1 MSFYTALT
9 GLNGAQADISA
20 TSNNIANV
28 GTTGFK
34 RSRAEFGD
42 IFATSPLQNASS
54 SIGSGTIL
62 KGVKQQFTQGNIASS
77 LNALDLAVSGQG
89 FFALKPSLTS
99 TQTVYTRN
107 GSFNVDNDRYVV
119 DSAGQ
124 YLMTYPVNQDG
135 SVTAKDLDSA
145 VPLQLPVTS
154 GEPKATGKIDLGVNV
169 PADAPVVTD
178 LEQFSDGY
186 QFDPND
192 PNSYTNSTSITIFDD
207 LGNPTIA
214 TIYFIKTQNASAE
227 DPTNKYDTRLVINDT
242 IIDPDLVNAVD
253 DAGNQIFIDRFG
265 NQTTSVPDDNYF
277 LDGKGAPLYKLDDL
291 NQQVDSQPATM
302 QGEQSAFDF
311 GEEGDKLVEIVT
323 DPLLFAATREANNP
337 DSDLFWGKDFLTV
350 NVDDGD
356 APVSIDLRPGK
367 YNAEQ
372 LASEVERA
380 INEAYGDDKKIQVF
394 QNIDDRLTIDL
405 FKLAPDG
412 SLQGLGDNKIEID
425 LLQPSSV
432 SEIMGLDVEGA
443 SPDFTRE
450 EFLAHTQ
457 TRMVDELN
465 DYIYDSDGTLGSGA
479 AALGVEGSLFV
490 RSIGQPMDEPYEEPE
505 VVTIK
510 HTQDDG
516 NGGLTEDE
524 RYLSYSYYG
533 KRPELSVYDKNSA
546 LENVDA
552 DGALTAS
559 GGRSVVYDN
568 TQNTLTVYVPSDFG
582 SPSSSSIRLVGS
594 SNSQSFKDHLNGR
607 ELRIFENI
615 PVDGGNGDDYQML
628 RIDTSGLNLPES
640 GFELDGSD
648 ISILYEPSQEL
659 EAFYEGASPTV
670 TGAFENFNSTR
681 IVVRETGDAAK
692 RSVSDLSLQDAIR
705 FESTLIGDVTTSFD
719 ALGLTKAGTEYTASE
734 TQSAVDAAEIHQF
747 STLTASSF
755 SDTKNVI
762 TVGTNEIVANFRGET
777 LSTLAAVA
785 TRLNGLDD
793 TTAAGVSFSVID
805 DELAVTSVTPNQD
818 LGVISTATMT
828 FGTATAAAVT
838 DATAA
843 TLTMGTLVAADETGN
858 TLTMKVSIDGG
869 VTTEDV
875 TITGGDWQTGAGGTA
890 AMAAATQA
898 GFDAAFGANV
908 VTAEITTG
916 GTLQL
921 STVEKGGGYAIDLTE
936 VSSDLQTTFGLNTA
950 TGGNSSAVDGTREFY
965 EFATVDPS
973 AFSQKQNVITIG
985 DVELDIDFR
994 DVAAISTMT
1003 EVVTAANAL
1012 GLDHGIEFQSVNGKL
1027 RARSVVD
1034 GVALSS
1040 VEIQAITHPTTTA
1053 SEEVVGETTTESH
1066 TFSGVSVAAMSG
1078 NINVINVG
1086 ETSYVADFR
1095 DESLSS
1101 VTDLVTKLN
1110 GVAATTASGVVFS
1123 EVSGSLVLTARTT
1136 NTDLGVVSIEPDV
1149 PESKVAWVDE
1159 NKPPIKVSY
1168 DETNQRLQFNV
1179 DRTVLGTGTN
1189 SNFNAFTVYGAAD
1202 ADSTNGL
1209 GIPSGSNAE
1218 QVLIRGGE
1226 ILSTESFIA
1235 DGEEIQLNDK
1245 RYGVSVSYN
1254 GDTKSFTVASGT
1266 TGENISSDG
1275 ALGVDTDQK
1284 SSNIQI
1290 GRRIIS
1296 AAGDGSTDQ
1305 SEVINLDSRIIGG
1318 GENALFGFGASKED
1332 FTFQEGRGLAAKPAV
1347 AVGRTAQ
1354 GDLTEVFR
1362 LTSNNG
1368 ENRFNVSVNGIA
1380 GIIDIPPGNY
1390 VGTTLATALEERIN
1404 QISDPSTGQTVG
1416 GVTVRY
1422 STTDNAFEFQT
1433 GTTGGGS
1440 TVKVKGAAR
1449 LGLDDVPLGVGSVPK
1464 IFNLVQ
1470 ATNADGIALYVDPTG
1485 EVVTTPPED
1494 MVEGYYPLY
1503 IDEGELT
1510 FDKTGK
1516 LVSPKNNVRYEQQ
1529 AEGFSISLDIDYS
1542 ASSQFAQP
1550 FSVLSVEQDGFTSG
1564 RLDGLEI
1571 DSSGTI
1577 RANYTNGQNN
1587 PLGKIVVANFNN
1599 QNGLKQIGN
1608 ATYVETAVSGTPQV
1622 GEAGAEGFGN
1632 ILSGSLER
1640 SNVDITEELVNLI
1653 TAQRN
1658 YQASAKAIET
1668 TTSLTQTIINIR
1680 M

>member
-62 KGVKQQFTQGNIASS
+62 KGIKQQFTQGNIASS
-77 LNALDLAVSGQG
+77 LNALDLAISGQG

-124 YLMTYPVNQDG
+124 YLMTYPVNLDG

-169 PADAPVVTD
+169 PADAPVVTE
-178 LEQFSDGY
+178 LEQFADGY
-186 QFDPND
+186 RFDPND
-192 PNSYTNSTSITIFDD
+192 ANSYTNSTSITIFDD

-253 DAGNQIFIDRFG
+253 DTGKQIFIDRFG

-277 LDGKGAPLYKLDDL
+277 LEGKGAPLYKLDDL
-291 NQQVDSQPATM
+291 NQQVESQPATL

-323 DPLLFAATREANNP
+323 DPLLFKATREAGNA

-350 NVDDGD
+350 NVDDSD

-380 INEAYGDDKKIQVF
+380 INEAYGDDKKIQIF

-412 SLQGLGDNKIEID
+412 SLQGLGENKIEID
-425 LLQPSSV
+425 LLQPTSV
-432 SEIMGLDVEGA
+432 SGLMGLDVEGA

-457 TRMVDELN
+457 TRMVDEMN

-479 AALGVEGSLFV
+479 ATLGVEGRLFV
-490 RSIGQPMDEPYEEPE
+490 RSIGSAMAEPHTKPE
-505 VVTIK
+505 VVTIQ
-510 HTQDDG
+510 HTQDTDTG
-516 NGGLTEDE
+516 TETDD
-524 RYLSYSYYG
+524 RYLAYSYYG
-533 KRPELSVYDKNSA
+533 KRPSLSVYDQNAQLKS
-546 LENVDA
+546 VDA
-552 DGALTAS
+552 DGDVVTGS
-559 GGRSVVYDN
+559 GKSVVYDN

-582 SPSSSSIRLVGS
+582 TPTSSSIRLVGAS
-594 SNSQSFKDHLNGR
+594 TDDDFQNHLNGR
-607 ELRIFENI
+607 ELRIFEN
-615 PVDGGNGDDYQML
+615 VAVSGGDDTTTDDDYRML

-640 GFELDGSD
+640 GFELAGDD

-659 EAFYEGASPTV
+659 EAFFEGETSTIN
-670 TGAFENFNSTR
+670 GAFETFNSKR
-681 IVVRETGDAAK
+681 IVVRETGAAAQ
-692 RSVSDLSLQDAIR
+692 RTSDEASLDEAIV
-705 FESTLIGDVTTSFD
+705 FGDTMIDSTGASLTK
-719 ALGLTKAGTEYTASE
+719 LGLPRSAAVETAS
-734 TQSAVDAAEIHQF
+734 I
-747 STLTASSF
+747 
-755 SDTKNVI
+755 
-762 TVGTNEIVANFRGET
+762 
-777 LSTLAAVA
+777 
-785 TRLNGLDD
+785 
-793 TTAAGVSFSVID
+793 TTAAADGIAEV
-805 DELAVTSVTPNQD
+805 Q
-818 LGVISTATMT
+818 
-828 FGTATAAAVT
+828 
-838 DATAA
+838 
-843 TLTMGTLVAADETGN
+843 TL
-858 TLTMKVSIDGG
+858 
-869 VTTEDV
+869 
-875 TITGGDWQTGAGGTA
+875 
-890 AMAAATQA
+890 
-898 GFDAAFGANV
+898 
-908 VTAEITTG
+908 
-916 GTLQL
+916 
-921 STVEKGGGYAIDLTE
+921 
-936 VSSDLQTTFGLNTA
+936 
-950 TGGNSSAVDGTREFY
+950 
-965 EFATVDPS
+965 
-973 AFSQKQNVITIG
+973 
-985 DVELDIDFR
+985 
-994 DVAAISTMT
+994 
-1003 EVVTAANAL
+1003 AL
-1012 GLDHGIEFQSVNGKL
+1012 GLDQFNDAFNRISVGGKT
-1027 RARSVVD
+1027 
-1034 GVALSS
+1034 
-1040 VEIQAITHPTTTA
+1040 IT
-1053 SEEVVGETTTESH
+1053 
-1066 TFSGVSVAAMSG
+1066 
-1078 NINVINVG
+1078 
-1086 ETSYVADFR
+1086 ADFR
-1095 DESLSS
+1095 GSDLADMDAVVAELNGLSATAIAGVTFSTTGADLVATATSDNAPLGDVKVQS
-1101 VTDLVTKLN
+1101 VTN
-1110 GVAATTASGVVFS
+1110 GAS
-1123 EVSGSLVLTARTT
+1123 
-1136 NTDLGVVSIEPDV
+1136 
-1149 PESKVAWVDE
+1149 SKVRWVDE
-1159 NKPPIKVSY
+1159 NNPPIKVSY
-1168 DETNQRLQFNV
+1168 DETNQRLQFTV
-1179 DRTVLGTGTN
+1179 DRTVLGTGTG

-1209 GIPSGSNAE
+1209 GIPSGGNAE

-1226 ILSTESFIA
+1226 VLSAEAFIA

-1266 TGENISSDG
+1266 TGESIDANG
-1275 ALGVDTDQK
+1275 ALGVDENQK

-1290 GRRIIS
+1290 GRLIIPAS
-1296 AAGDGSTDQ
+1296 GDGGADQ
-1305 SEVINLDSRIIGG
+1305 SETIDLDSRIIGG
-1318 GENALFGFGASKED
+1318 GENALFGFGASKQD
-1332 FTFQEGRGLAAKPAV
+1332 FTFQEGRGLAADPAV
-1347 AVGRTAQ
+1347 AVGRAAQ

-1380 GIIDIPPGNY
+1380 GIIDVPPGNY

-1404 QISDPSTGQTVG
+1404 QISDPITGKTVG

-1422 STTDNAFEFQT
+1422 STADNAFEFQT
-1433 GTTGGGS
+1433 GTTGDGS
-1440 TVKVKGAAR
+1440 TIKVKGAAR

-1470 ATNADGIALYVDPTG
+1470 ATNADGIALYVDPNG

-1494 MVEGYYPLY
+1494 MVDGYFPLY

-1542 ASSQFAQP
+1542 ASTQFAQP